1 MYTPGQEHH
10 NLLGLLNYHTAKLLC
25 SHSLMSQRQTEAE
38 KEKSKG
44 GIIIS
49 LKQSMSPQVQK
60 NQ

>member
-1 MYTPGQEHH
+1 
-10 NLLGLLNYHTAKLLC
+10 
-25 SHSLMSQRQTEAE
+25 MSQRQTEAE

-49 LKQSMSPQVQK
+49 LKQSLSPQVQK